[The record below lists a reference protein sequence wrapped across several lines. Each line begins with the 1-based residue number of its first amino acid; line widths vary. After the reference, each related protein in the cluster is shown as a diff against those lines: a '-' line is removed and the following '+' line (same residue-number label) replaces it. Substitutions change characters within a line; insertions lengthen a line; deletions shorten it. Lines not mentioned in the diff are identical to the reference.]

1 MHIFLTGEIQVGKS
15 TVIAKTLSLLKI
27 PPGGFKTYF
36 GPDREL
42 PDKLLYM
49 NSATEPKIFRKE
61 NAVARFFEDKPPQ
74 VLTRKFNTYG
84 VELIRSARASSNL
97 ILMDE
102 CGSLEQDAL
111 VFQKEVIDTLDG
123 NIPVFGVIK
132 LASKG
137 WTDRIR
143 NHLNVKLIIVT
154 KENRDALPKILAHQ
168 LAVEAG
174 DKKIFDD
181 LNDTIDKL

>member
-27 PPGGFKTYF
+27 TPGGFKTYF
-36 GPDREL
+36 GPDRGL

-49 NSATEPKIFRKE
+49 NSASESNVFREE
-61 NAVARFFEDKPPQ
+61 NAVARFFEGKPPQ
-74 VLTRKFNTYG
+74 SLTRKFDTYG
-84 VELIRSARASSNL
+84 VDLIRSARTGSNL

-102 CGSLEQDAL
+102 CGSLERDAL

-123 NIPVFGVIK
+123 NTLVFGVVK
-132 LASKG
+132 LASEG

-143 NHLNVKLIIVT
+143 NHPKVKLITVT
-154 KENRDALPKILAHQ
+154 KENRDALPQILAHQ
-168 LAVEAG
+168 LA
-174 DKKIFDD
+174 F
-181 LNDTIDKL
+181 